1 MNTDT
6 ICALATATGGAICIV
21 RLSGHNAIPTADS
34 LFRPAANNAKS
45 LADAKANTL
54 HYGSIINTEGEVVD
68 DVIVSVFRHPHS
80 YTGEDSVE
88 ISCHGSRYIANTI
101 IQLLI
106 EHGCRQANP
115 GEYTQRAFINGK
127 MDLSQAEAVAD
138 LISSTNKATHSM
150 AIAQLRGNF
159 SSLLA
164 QLRDKLLHITTLLEL
179 ELDFSE
185 EDVTFASREEII
197 SLVNDIR
204 VHISSLAASFKTG
217 NAIKHGVPVA
227 IIGKTNVGKSTLL
240 NHLVGEERAIVS
252 NIHGTTRDVIEDAV
266 DIRGVTFRFIDTAGI
281 RHTDDEVEKIGIDL
295 AYRKIE
301 EASVV
306 LWLSDEK
313 PDELSVADMLERC
326 RNKKLLSV
334 CTKCDDGQSRFDLA
348 WDGIPTISISAANEI
363 GLDTLRDK
371 IFELSDIPEIHA
383 NDVIVTSARH
393 YQSLIHA
400 LDCIDRIEQG
410 LSLGLSGDLLSEDL
424 RLCITHLSDIVGGT
438 ITTDEVL
445 SNLFSHF
452 CIGK

>member
-21 RLSGHNAIPTADS
+21 RVSGHNSIPIADS
-34 LFRPAANNAKS
+34 LFRPATNNAKS

-204 VHISSLAASFKTG
+204 IHISSLAASFKTG

-334 CTKCDDGQSRFDLA
+334 CTKCDDGQSRFDLSLY
-348 WDGIPTISISAANEI
+348 GIPTISISAANEI

>member
-21 RLSGHNAIPTADS
+21 RVSGHNAIPIADS
-34 LFRPAANNAKS
+34 LFRPAANNAKP

-334 CTKCDDGQSRFDLA
+334 CTKCDDGQSRFDLSLY
-348 WDGIPTISISAANEI
+348 GIPTISISAANEI

-393 YQSLIHA
+393 YHSLIHA

-410 LSLGLSGDLLSEDL
+410 LSLGLSGDL
-424 RLCITHLSDIVGGT
+424 
-438 ITTDEVL
+438 
-445 SNLFSHF
+445 
-452 CIGK
+452 

>member
-21 RLSGHNAIPTADS
+21 RVSGHNAIPIADS
-34 LFRPAANNAKS
+34 LFRPATNNAKP

-204 VHISSLAASFKTG
+204 IHISSLAASFKTG

-313 PDELSVADMLERC
+313 PDELSVSDMLERC

-334 CTKCDDGQSRFDLA
+334 CTKCDDGQSRFDLSLY
-348 WDGIPTISISAANEI
+348 GIPTISISAANEI

>member
-21 RLSGHNAIPTADS
+21 RVSGHNAIPIADS
-34 LFRPAANNAKS
+34 LFRPATNNAKP

-204 VHISSLAASFKTG
+204 IHISSLAASFKTG

-334 CTKCDDGQSRFDLA
+334 CTKCDDGQSRFDLSLY
-348 WDGIPTISISAANEI
+348 GIPTISISAANEI

-452 CIGK
+452 CI

>member
-21 RLSGHNAIPTADS
+21 RVSGHNAIPIADS
-34 LFRPAANNAKS
+34 LFRPAANNAKP

-204 VHISSLAASFKTG
+204 IHISSLAASFKTG

-295 AYRKIE
+295 TYRKIE

-334 CTKCDDGQSRFDLA
+334 CTKCDDGQSRFDLSLY
-348 WDGIPTISISAANEI
+348 GIPTISISAANEI

-371 IFELSDIPEIHA
+371 IFELSDIPEVHA

>member
-21 RLSGHNAIPTADS
+21 RVSGHNAIPIADS
-34 LFRPAANNAKS
+34 LFRPAANNAKP

-204 VHISSLAASFKTG
+204 IHISSLAASFKTG

-313 PDELSVADMLERC
+313 PDELSVAEMLERC

-334 CTKCDDGQSRFDLA
+334 CTKCDDGQSRFDLSLY
-348 WDGIPTISISAANEI
+348 GIPTISISAANEI

>member
-21 RLSGHNAIPTADS
+21 RVSGHNAIPIADS
-34 LFRPAANNAKS
+34 LFRPAANNAKP

-204 VHISSLAASFKTG
+204 IHISSLAASFKTG

-334 CTKCDDGQSRFDLA
+334 CTKCDDGQSRFDLSLY
-348 WDGIPTISISAANEI
+348 GIPTISISAANEI

>member
-21 RLSGHNAIPTADS
+21 RVSGHNAIPIADS
-34 LFRPAANNAKS
+34 LFRPATNKAKS
-45 LADAKANTL
+45 LAGAKANTL

-88 ISCHGSRYIANTI
+88 ISCHGSRYITNTI

-204 VHISSLAASFKTG
+204 IHISSLAASFKTG

-334 CTKCDDGQSRFDLA
+334 CTKCDDGQSRFDLSLY
-348 WDGIPTISISAANEI
+348 GIPTISISAANEI

>member
-21 RLSGHNAIPTADS
+21 RVSGHNAIPIADS
-34 LFRPAANNAKS
+34 LFRPATNNAKP

-68 DVIVSVFRHPHS
+68 DVMVSVFRHPHS

-204 VHISSLAASFKTG
+204 IHISSLAASFKTG

-334 CTKCDDGQSRFDLA
+334 CTKCDDGQSRFDLSLY
-348 WDGIPTISISAANEI
+348 GIPTISISAANEI

>member
-21 RLSGHNAIPTADS
+21 RVSGHNAIHIADS
-34 LFRPAANNAKS
+34 LFRPATNNAKP

-204 VHISSLAASFKTG
+204 IHISTLAASFKTG

-334 CTKCDDGQSRFDLA
+334 CTKCDDGQSRFDLSLY
-348 WDGIPTISISAANEI
+348 GIPTISISAANEI

>member
-21 RLSGHNAIPTADS
+21 RVSGHNAIPIADS
-34 LFRPAANNAKS
+34 LFRPATNNAKP

-204 VHISSLAASFKTG
+204 IHISSLAASFKTG

-295 AYRKIE
+295 TYRKIE

-334 CTKCDDGQSRFDLA
+334 CTKCDDGQSRFDLSLY
-348 WDGIPTISISAANEI
+348 GIPTISISAANEI

>member
-21 RLSGHNAIPTADS
+21 RVSGHNAIPIADS
-34 LFRPAANNAKS
+34 LFRPATNNAKP

-54 HYGSIINTEGEVVD
+54 NYGSIINTEGEVVD

-204 VHISSLAASFKTG
+204 IHISSLAASFKTG

-334 CTKCDDGQSRFDLA
+334 CTKCDDGQSRFDLSLY
-348 WDGIPTISISAANEI
+348 GIPTISISAANEI

>member
-6 ICALATATGGAICIV
+6 ICALATAMGGAICIV
-21 RLSGHNAIPTADS
+21 RVSGHNAIPIADS
-34 LFRPAANNAKS
+34 LFRPAANNAKP

-204 VHISSLAASFKTG
+204 IHISSLAASFKTG

-334 CTKCDDGQSRFDLA
+334 CTKCDDGQSRFDLSLY
-348 WDGIPTISISAANEI
+348 GIPTISISAANEI

>member
-21 RLSGHNAIPTADS
+21 RVSGHNAIPIADS
-34 LFRPAANNAKS
+34 LFRPATNNAKP

-115 GEYTQRAFINGK
+115 GEYTLRAFINGK

-334 CTKCDDGQSRFDLA
+334 CTKCDDGQSRFDLSLY
-348 WDGIPTISISAANEI
+348 GIPTISISAANEI

>member
-21 RLSGHNAIPTADS
+21 RVSGHNAIPIADS
-34 LFRPAANNAKS
+34 LFRPAANNAKP

-204 VHISSLAASFKTG
+204 IHISSLAASFKTG

-334 CTKCDDGQSRFDLA
+334 CTKCDDGQSRFDLSLY
-348 WDGIPTISISAANEI
+348 GIPTISISAANEI

-371 IFELSDIPEIHA
+371 IFELSDIPEVHA

>member
-21 RLSGHNAIPTADS
+21 RVSGHNAIPIADS
-34 LFRPAANNAKS
+34 LFRPAANNAKP

-204 VHISSLAASFKTG
+204 IHISSLAASFKTG

-295 AYRKIE
+295 TYRKIE

-334 CTKCDDGQSRFDLA
+334 CTKCDDGQSRFDLSLY
-348 WDGIPTISISAANEI
+348 GIPTISISAANEI

>member
-21 RLSGHNAIPTADS
+21 RVSGHNAIPIADS
-34 LFRPAANNAKS
+34 LFRPAANNAKP

-204 VHISSLAASFKTG
+204 IHISSLAASFKAG

-334 CTKCDDGQSRFDLA
+334 CTKCDDGQSRFDLSLY
-348 WDGIPTISISAANEI
+348 GIPTISISAANEI